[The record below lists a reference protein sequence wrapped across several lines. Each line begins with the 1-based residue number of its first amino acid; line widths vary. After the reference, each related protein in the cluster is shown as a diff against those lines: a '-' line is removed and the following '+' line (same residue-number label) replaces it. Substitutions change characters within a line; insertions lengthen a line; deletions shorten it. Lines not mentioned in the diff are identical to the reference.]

1 MIHWTGKGYKP
12 FLVIIAT
19 FLILSTFTP
28 KSWREYIFI
37 ISLIVGSKYSWEKGK
52 EWNKKRVKITYKND
66 IEQEISYKENH
77 SFYWIKTQY
86 WGYIFWGMAVIKLS
100 KISIWQSVVFAS
112 ISILYFGIKYFNIN
126 LPILI
131 LNLLYPE
138 IEDSNRKNKD
148 ETDFERRRKRYE
160 KRYSKTRKKKKY
172 DM

>member
-1 MIHWTGKGYKP
+1 
-12 FLVIIAT
+12 
-19 FLILSTFTP
+19 
-28 KSWREYIFI
+28 
-37 ISLIVGSKYSWEKGK
+37 
-52 EWNKKRVKITYKND
+52 
-66 IEQEISYKENH
+66 
-77 SFYWIKTQY
+77 
-86 WGYIFWGMAVIKLS
+86 MAVIKLG

-126 LPILI
+126 LPISI